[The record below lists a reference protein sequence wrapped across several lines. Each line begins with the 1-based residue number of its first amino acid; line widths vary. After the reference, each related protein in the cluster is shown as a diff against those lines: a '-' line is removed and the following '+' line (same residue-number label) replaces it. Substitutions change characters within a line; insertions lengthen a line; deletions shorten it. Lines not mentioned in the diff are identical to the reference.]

1 MGHVPDMVVGRATPC
16 VQIVGKPQRVGA
28 VDLQGVDEVTEF
40 EHEKGVGAVLVD
52 ILAEEALDK
61 FRIEPRV
68 VLGLW
73 QGDDLAQT
81 VQAELVALID
91 IVVQGS
97 AGMKKLHPAVVV
109 VYEEDAV
116 VIAVVQLAVVD
127 QGAEPAVE
135 VHMQGVFV
143 LDGLRRGCHDCQEQH
158 DYGQESTGDD
168 CQQRCS
174 GVAVRRSRAVG
185 RGGNNDAFHSARV

>member
-1 MGHVPDMVVGRATPC
+1 MRHVPDLIVGRATPR
-16 VQIVGKPQRVGA
+16 VQIVGKPQRVGL
-28 VDLQGVDEVTEF
+28 VGLQGVDEVAEL
-40 EHEKGVGAVLVD
+40 EHEERIGAVLVD

-61 FRIEPRV
+61 FRIESRV

-73 QGDDLAQT
+73 QCDDLAQT
-81 VQAELVALID
+81 VQTEFVALID
-91 IVVQGS
+91 IMVQGS
-97 AGMKKLHPAVVV
+97 AGVEKLHPAVVV
-109 VYEEDAV
+109 VDEEDTV
-116 VIAVVQLAVVD
+116 VVAVVQLAVVD

-135 VHMQGVFV
+135 VYMQGFFV
-143 LDGLRRGCHDCQEQH
+143 LDGLRRSCHDCQEQH

>member
-1 MGHVPDMVVGRATPC
+1 MCHVPDMVVGRATPR
-16 VQIVGKPQRVGA
+16 VQIVGKPQGVRPVG
-28 VDLQGVDEVTEF
+28 LQGVDEVAEL
-40 EHEKGVGAVLVD
+40 EHEEGVGAVLAD

-68 VLGLW
+68 VLGLR

-81 VQAELVALID
+81 VQTELVDLID

-97 AGMKKLHPAVVV
+97 AGVEKLHPAVVV
-109 VYEEDAV
+109 VDEEDAV
-116 VIAVVQLAVVD
+116 VVAVVQLAVVD

-143 LDGLRRGCHDCQEQH
+143 LDGLRRGRHDHQ
-158 DYGQESTGDD
+158 
-168 CQQRCS
+168 
-174 GVAVRRSRAVG
+174 
-185 RGGNNDAFHSARV
+185 

>member
-1 MGHVPDMVVGRATPC
+1 M
-16 VQIVGKPQRVGA
+16 
-28 VDLQGVDEVTEF
+28 
-40 EHEKGVGAVLVD
+40 
-52 ILAEEALDK
+52 
-61 FRIEPRV
+61 
-68 VLGLW
+68 W

-81 VQAELVALID
+81 VQTEFVALID

-97 AGMKKLHPAVVV
+97 AGMEKLHPAVVV

-116 VIAVVQLAVVD
+116 VVAVVQLAVVN

-135 VHMQGVFV
+135 VHIQRFFV

-158 DYGQESTGDD
+158 GYGQESTSDD
-168 CQQRCS
+168 CLQRCS

-185 RGGNNDAFHSARV
+185 RGDNNDAFHSARV

>member
-1 MGHVPDMVVGRATPC
+1 MKEVFVQTVVGCIR
-16 VQIVGKPQRVGA
+16 QNGLLRRVCHIG
-28 VDLQGVDEVTEF
+28 F
-40 EHEKGVGAVLVD
+40 EIIYNAIQQLLVLV
-52 ILAEEALDK
+52 IHQMVLLASCHKESYP
-61 FRIEPRV
+61 F
-68 VLGLW
+68 
-73 QGDDLAQT
+73 
-81 VQAELVALID
+81 
-91 IVVQGS
+91 
-97 AGMKKLHPAVVV
+97 VVV
-109 VYEEDAV
+109 VDAEDAV
-116 VIAVVQLAVVD
+116 VVAVVQLAVVD

-135 VHMQGVFV
+135 VYVQGVFV

>member
-16 VQIVGKPQRVGA
+16 VQIVGKPHRVGL
-28 VDLQGVDEVTEF
+28 VDLQGVDDVTEL
-40 EHEKGVGAVLVD
+40 EHEEWVGAVLVD

-61 FRIEPRV
+61 FRIESLV

-73 QGDDLAQT
+73 QGDYLAQT
-81 VQAELVALID
+81 VQTEFVALID

-97 AGMKKLHPAVVV
+97 AGVEKLHPAVVV
-109 VYEEDAV
+109 VDEEDAV
-116 VIAVVQLAVVD
+116 VVAVVQLAVVD

-135 VHMQGVFV
+135 VHMQGFFI
-143 LDGLRRGCHDCQEQH
+143 LEGLRRGCHDCQEQH

-174 GVAVRRSRAVG
+174 GVAVCRGRATG
-185 RGGNNDAFHSARV
+185 RGGNSDAFHSARV

>member
-1 MGHVPDMVVGRATPC
+1 MHLSEIWHSKKNDSRLSRT
-16 VQIVGKPQRVGA
+16 Q
-28 VDLQGVDEVTEF
+28 
-40 EHEKGVGAVLVD
+40 VLN
-52 ILAEEALDK
+52 K

-68 VLGLW
+68 ILGLW

-81 VQAELVALID
+81 VQTEFVALID

-97 AGMKKLHPAVVV
+97 AGVEKLHPAVVV
-109 VYEEDAV
+109 VDEEDAIV
-116 VIAVVQLAVVD
+116 VAVVQLAVVD

-135 VHMQGVFV
+135 VHMQGFFI
-143 LDGLRRGCHDCQEQH
+143 LDGLRRGCHDYQEQH

-174 GVAVRRSRAVG
+174 GVAVRRGRAVG

>member
-1 MGHVPDMVVGRATPC
+1 M
-16 VQIVGKPQRVGA
+16 
-28 VDLQGVDEVTEF
+28 
-40 EHEKGVGAVLVD
+40 
-52 ILAEEALDK
+52 
-61 FRIEPRV
+61 
-68 VLGLW
+68 W
-73 QGDDLAQT
+73 QGDDLAKT

-109 VYEEDAV
+109 MNEEDAV
-116 VIAVVQLAVVD
+116 VVAVVQLAVVD

-135 VHMQGVFV
+135 VYMQGSFV
-143 LDGLRRGCHDCQEQH
+143 LDGLRRGRHDCQEQH

-168 CQQRCS
+168 SQQRCS